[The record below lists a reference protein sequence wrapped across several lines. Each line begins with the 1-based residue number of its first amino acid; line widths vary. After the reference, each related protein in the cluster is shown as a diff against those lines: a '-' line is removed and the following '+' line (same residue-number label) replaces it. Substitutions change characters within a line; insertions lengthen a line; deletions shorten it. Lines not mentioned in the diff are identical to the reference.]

1 MSHCEQIL
9 RYIER
14 NGGITTMDAFTK
26 LGCTRLSGR
35 IYDLR
40 QSGYKIVS
48 VRKEGLNRF
57 GEPTSYVEY
66 RLGGQDE

>member
-14 NGGITTMDAFTK
+14 KGGITTMDAFTK